1 MPKILLKKQRIWENN
16 VFLGVTSIHVDEDSV
31 VVIVAVAVVQQQQ
44 SDHGTLSKV
53 VGGIDWG
60 FIWVRHMHAWNTT

>member
-1 MPKILLKKQRIWENN
+1 MPINICNKKERIWENN
-16 VFLGVTSIHVDEDSV
+16 VFLGVTSIHVDVDSV
-31 VVIVAVAVVQQQQ
+31 VGIVVVEQQQQ

-60 FIWVRHMHAWNTT
+60 FICARHTHAWNTT